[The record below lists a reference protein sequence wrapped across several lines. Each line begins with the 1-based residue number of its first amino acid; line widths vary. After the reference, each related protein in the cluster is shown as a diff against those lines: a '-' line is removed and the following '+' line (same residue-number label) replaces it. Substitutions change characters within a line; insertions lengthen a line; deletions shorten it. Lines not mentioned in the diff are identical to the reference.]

1 VQARRAA
8 GPIAGGDSLA
18 FCFTGSR
25 LIAEFDAPIAVMMDM
40 ELA

>member
-1 VQARRAA
+1 VQPRRATA
-8 GPIAGGDSLA
+8 PIAGGGSLA
-18 FCFTGSR
+18 VCFTGSR